1 MQEETHRALI
11 DKYLT
16 DSLTESEKESF
27 TRLLQDPEFKEA
39 VLHEKHVISAI
50 KAHEKAKLKAHLKSI
65 SANVPISESQNT
77 NFIKRLWMAAASVLI
92 IAFVGYFFYT
102 SNQPIS
108 NQFDEFYELYPAVT
122 IQRGEGDE
130 VNKALQLYSEE
141 KYQEA
146 ANELV
151 SLASQDQ
158 PTYYLYL
165 GNCYLQLEQSQNAI
179 AAFETLIEVSND
191 SILTQHSQWYLALA
205 YLQSNEPEP
214 LKALLHKIIDQQGMY
229 TELASK
235 LLNKID

>member
-16 DSLTESEKESF
+16 DSLTESEKDSF
-27 TRLLQDPEFKEA
+27 DLLLKDPEFKEA
-39 VLHEKHVISAI
+39 VLYEKRVVAAI
-50 KAHEKAKLKAHLKSI
+50 KASANAKLKAHLKGI
-65 SANVPISESQNT
+65 SSNTPITENSNT
-77 NFIKRLWMAAASVLI
+77 NYIKKLWLSAASVLI
-92 IAFVGYFFYT
+92 IASIGYFFYT

-108 NQFDEFYELYPAVT
+108 NQFEEFYELYPAVT

-146 ANELV
+146 ANELT
-151 SLASQDQ
+151 SLASADQ

-165 GNCYLQLEQSQNAI
+165 GNCYLQLGQSQNAI

-205 YLQSNEPEP
+205 YLQSNEPES